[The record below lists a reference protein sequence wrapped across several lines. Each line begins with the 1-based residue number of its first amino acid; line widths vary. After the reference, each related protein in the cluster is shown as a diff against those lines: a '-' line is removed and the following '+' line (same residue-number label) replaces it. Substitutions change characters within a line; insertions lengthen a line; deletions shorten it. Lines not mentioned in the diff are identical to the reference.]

1 MIDQKQYKLLPFNF
15 MRLNGS
21 TLITN
26 MGGDFL
32 ILSSD
37 TFDRFVNY
45 NICPTESIYLDLKA
59 KHFIYDN
66 SPNLPIQ
73 LLATQYRTKKSFLRN
88 FTALHMVV
96 VTVRC
101 NQKCKYCQVSSEH
114 ADASKFDMT
123 TETAKKCVDLIFR
136 TPSQYIKIEFQG
148 GEPLLNFD
156 AVRYIVEYAEEQN
169 HKYNKSLEFVICTNL
184 TSVNDEQLAFCKIHN
199 IYISTSL
206 DGPAEIHNQNRLM
219 ENKCGSY
226 QEVVKGLQKAQSLL
240 GQDKISAL
248 MTTTRTSMG
257 RFPEIVDEY
266 LSLGFNTIFFR
277 SLNPYGMANKHEK
290 MLGYSTQE
298 FVESYCEGLDY
309 IIELNLKG
317 TLFIEQYASLILRRM
332 LTPFATGFVDL
343 QSPTGAGIGGVIY
356 DYNGNVFVADEG
368 RMLARKGD
376 MQFLMGH
383 VDDGYKSLFGGDTIR
398 QTVAS
403 SCVECLP
410 QCCNCGFQIW
420 CGADPVRN
428 YTTQGDLIGYR
439 PTNEFCQKN
448 MALIK
453 YILGK
458 IHNASDEVLDVI
470 WSWITGTH
478 INLNNLS
485 GTLENKCED

>member
-1 MIDQKQYKLLPFNF
+1 MPFNF
-15 MRLNGS
+15 MRLNGN

-32 ILSSD
+32 ILPSG
-37 TFDRFVNY
+37 TFHRFVNY
-45 NICPTESIYLDLKA
+45 NIYPTEPIYLDLKA
-59 KHFIYDN
+59 KQFIYN
-66 SPNLPIQ
+66 ESPDLPTQ
-73 LLATQYRTKKSFLRN
+73 LLATQYRTKKSFLRD

-101 NQKCKYCQVSSEH
+101 DQKCKYCQVSSEH

-123 TETAKKCVDLIFR
+123 TETAKKCVDLIFT

-156 AVRYIVEYAEEQN
+156 AVRYIVEYADEQN
-169 HKYNKSLEFVICTNL
+169 HKYNKRLEFVICTNL
-184 TSVNDEQLAFCKIHN
+184 TSVNDKQLEFCKIHN
-199 IYISTSL
+199 IYISTSI

-248 MTTTRTSMG
+248 MTTTRTSLG
-257 RFPEIVDEY
+257 KFPAIVDEY
-266 LSLGFNTIFFR
+266 ISLGFNSIFFR
-277 SLNPYGMANKHEK
+277 SLNPYGMARKYQEI
-290 MLGYSTQE
+290 LSYTTEE
-298 FVESYCEGLDY
+298 FVSSYCKGLDY
-309 IIELNLKG
+309 IIDLNLEG
-317 TLFIEQYASLILRRM
+317 TLFIEEYARLLFTRI

-343 QSPTGAGIGGVIY
+343 QSPTGAGIGGAIY
-356 DYNGNVFVADEG
+356 DYDGRVFVADEG

-376 MQFLMGH
+376 TQFLMGH
-383 VDDGYKSLFGGDTIR
+383 VDDGYKSLFGGDVIR

-410 QCCNCGFQIW
+410 QCCDCAFQIW

-428 YTTQGDLIGYR
+428 YTTQADLIGYR
-439 PTNEFCQKN
+439 PTNEFCKKN

-453 YILGK
+453 YLLKK
-458 IHNASDEVLDVI
+458 IDNANDEVLDVI
-470 WSWITGTH
+470 WSWITGKS

-485 GTLENKCED
+485 EKAENRCED